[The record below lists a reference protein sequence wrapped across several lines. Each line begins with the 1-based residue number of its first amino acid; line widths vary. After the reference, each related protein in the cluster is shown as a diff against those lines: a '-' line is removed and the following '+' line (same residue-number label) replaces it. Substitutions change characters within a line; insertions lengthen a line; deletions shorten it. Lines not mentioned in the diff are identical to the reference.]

1 MTGTFG
7 GLNTARTALW
17 ANQRGM
23 DVTGQNLANM
33 NTVGY
38 SRQRA
43 ELQSLGGTAVPAV
56 HAVSSNVGEGVNAE
70 KIARIRDV
78 FLESRGQL
86 EHATTATLTVA
97 DDTLAEIEDAFR
109 EPGAHGVQS
118 QLADMWSAW
127 GDVHSNSTEPG
138 ARTQVLQRT
147 ETLVSGMRTTRA
159 ALDQQWAGNYA
170 SLGTLVDD
178 VNATAASI
186 ADLNAQIRRSTQAGL
201 ASNELADK
209 RDMLIMEL
217 ADKVGATSSP
227 AGDGS
232 LTVSVGG
239 VTLVNGDKTIT
250 LALQGADDPDLL
262 GSDPPRIVTSPA
274 GVVVRAGGTAEG
286 QLTALTSTIPKY
298 REAID
303 DLARQLATDLNAAHT
318 AGYDLAGAAGEPLL
332 DDGTGTLPVDPA
344 TITAANLRLRIS
356 DPAKLAAASL
366 SPTAVGGTPSAD
378 NANADKI
385 YELSLKTGG
394 VDANYRQMIVGLGVD
409 AQTASNRLTTQ
420 SVISTQV
427 DASREAVAGVNLD
440 EEVTNMLQYQ
450 HGYAAAGQL
459 VSAINSMLDTLIN
472 MVR

>member
-56 HAVSSNVGEGVNAE
+56 HAVNNNVGEGVSAE
-70 KIARIRDV
+70 KVARIRDS
-78 FLESRGQL
+78 FLESRAQL
-86 EHATTATLTVA
+86 EHASAASLTVA
-97 DDTLAEIEDAFR
+97 EDTLAQIEDAFR
-109 EPGAHGVQS
+109 EPGTTGIQA

-159 ALDQQWAGNYA
+159 ALDQQWAGTHA
-170 SLGTLVDD
+170 GLSTLVDD
-178 VNATAASI
+178 VNATARSI
-186 ADLNAQIRRSTQAGL
+186 ADLNAQIRRSTQVGL
-201 ASNELADK
+201 PSNELADK
-209 RDMLIMEL
+209 RDVLVMEL
-217 ADKVGATSSP
+217 ADKVGATSS
-227 AGDGS
+227 AAADGT

-239 VTLVNGDKTIT
+239 VTLVSGDKTIS
-250 LALQGADDPDLL
+250 LAMRGSNDPDLV

-274 GVVVRAGGTAEG
+274 GVLVRPGGTAEG
-286 QLTALTSTIPKY
+286 QLTALTATIPSY
-298 REAID
+298 RAAID
-303 DLARQLATDLNAAHT
+303 GIARTLATDLNAAHM
-318 AGYDLAGAAGEPLL
+318 AGYDQNGDPGAELL
-332 DDGTGTLPVDPA
+332 GNAAPPAAVDYSQ
-344 TITAANLRLRIS
+344 ITAANLTLRIS
-356 DPAKLAAASL
+356 DPKELAAAEL
-366 SPTAVGGTPSAD
+366 SPTAAGGSPSAD
-378 NANADKI
+378 NTNADRI
-385 YELSLKTGG
+385 YQVGLKTGG
-394 VDANYRQMIVGLGVD
+394 ADDGYRQMIVGLGVE
-409 AQTASNRLTTQ
+409 AQTATNRLTTQ
-420 SVISTQV
+420 TVIGAQV
-427 DASREAVAGVNLD
+427 DASRESVSGVNLD
-440 EEVTNMLQYQ
+440 EEVTNLLQFQ